1 MTLQTARKRIIEK
14 LKEKR
19 LLRFKEK
26 VNNTKETREYY
37 SLIIEKYPMINIIE
51 EYVNHVKEK
60 RNYARRFGKWLKDK
74 YYDLEEQNSPKIKF
88 GI

>member
-1 MTLQTARKRIIEK
+1 
-14 LKEKR
+14 
-19 LLRFKEK
+19 
-26 VNNTKETREYY
+26 
-37 SLIIEKYPMINIIE
+37 MINIIE